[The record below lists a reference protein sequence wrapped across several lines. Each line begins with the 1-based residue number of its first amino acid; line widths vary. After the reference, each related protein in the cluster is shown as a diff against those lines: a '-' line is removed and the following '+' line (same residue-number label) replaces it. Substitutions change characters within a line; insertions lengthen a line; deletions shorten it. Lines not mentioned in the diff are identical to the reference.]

1 MDYYIIMI
9 IVGVAV
15 LAILVAVT
23 ILIIS
28 RRKKQREE
36 PPLLPDKSE
45 YLLALGGEDN
55 VKEKSINGSRISVK
69 LEDYEKADF
78 QKLLEIGVDSY
89 IKMSDKMILIVK
101 DHAQEVYDQIFN

>member
-1 MDYYIIMI
+1 MDNYIILI
-9 IVGVAV
+9 IVGAV
-15 LAILVAVT
+15 LLALLIFFT

-28 RRKKQREE
+28 RRRKQRDEA
-36 PPLLPDKSE
+36 PLLPDKSE

-55 VKEKSINGSRISVK
+55 IKEKSLNGSRISVK
-69 LEDYEKADF
+69 LEDYDKADF

-101 DHAQEVYDQIFN
+101 DHAQEVYEKIFH